1 MVGNHIINIHNL
13 ALIHNQQPVLTQTL
27 QCKVKSVISTKMK
40 VNCLSTVKEQSWS
53 ICICICHR
61 PLGKKWKNS

>member
-1 MVGNHIINIHNL
+1 
-13 ALIHNQQPVLTQTL
+13 
-27 QCKVKSVISTKMK
+27 MK